1 MTATHGGAGQEAS
14 GNFGASRSSQDA
26 TATATAETGQ
36 QVQFADCVKPEE
48 ERMPPPIEDSIPA
61 DSNDGIGMPEWDL
74 DLGWMSDDRFLFT
87 MDELC
92 RCAQR
97 WTNHRRRSRETTIKA
112 E

>member
-14 GNFGASRSSQDA
+14 GNFGASRSSQDATA

-74 DLGWMSDDRFLFT
+74 DLLGWMSDDRFLFT

-92 RCAQR
+92 PTLDEPPPTQQGD
-97 WTNHRRRSRETTIKA
+97 NN
-112 E
+112 